1 MSLFI
6 SSLNSGSNGN
16 CYYIGR
22 HDEAILVDAGLSCLE
37 TEKRMARLSLPMDR
51 IRAIFISHEHT
62 DHIFGLASLVKKY
75 RIPVYITARTLS
87 DSRLK
92 LDPALVRSF
101 DPFRPTTIGGLRV
114 TAFPKAHD
122 ACDPHSFIVQDGMV
136 TVGVFTDIG
145 KPCDQ
150 LQSHFSLCHA
160 AFLEANFDEQLLDSG
175 KYPWFLKNR
184 IRGGNGHLSN
194 TQALRLYLNHRPAF
208 MTHLILSHLSKE
220 NNSPETVERLFQG
233 HDPRVQVIVASRFVE
248 SALYAIGVATQL
260 TSAPLLRAKK
270 HLAPGQ
276 PAQLSLF

>member
-62 DHIFGLASLVKKY
+62 DHIFGLVSLVKKY
-75 RIPVYITARTLS
+75 RIPVYITSSTLS
-87 DSRLK
+87 GSRLK

-101 DPFRPTTIGGLRV
+101 DPFQPVTVGRIRV
-114 TAFPKAHD
+114 TAFPKTHD

-150 LQSHFSLCHA
+150 LKTHFGLCHA
-160 AFLEANFDEQLLDSG
+160 AFLEANFDEAMLDQG

-184 IRGGNGHLSN
+184 IRGGSGHLSN
-194 TQALRLYLNHRPAF
+194 AQALRIYLDHRPVF

-220 NNSPETVERLFQG
+220 NNSPEAVESLFQG
-233 HDPRVQVIVASRFVE
+233 HDPRVRVVVASRFVE
-248 SALYAIGVATQL
+248 TTLYAIEPIAALKTMPV
-260 TSAPLLRAKK
+260 LRAKK